1 MAVATAAALIAA
13 LVVGYLGIR
22 RAAGALGRGQGDVF
36 LQAAHE
42 AFPPFAGA
50 PTREDLAAFLDQHGK
65 DGLRYVGLVGDF
77 GAVLVEAG
85 TRDRTPLPRPP
96 LPPGPLAP
104 QDLGQRL
111 RVLVGP
117 TPPLAPPPPF
127 SPFDPG
133 ALRLRPPGSPPTGAP
148 PPFPGPGP
156 FPPPYP
162 GAPGAG
168 PPPPPPP
175 AVPLLVL
182 EFEPVLANEL
192 QADARLTLAVGGA
205 AALAFVVFAVVLTR
219 VLRQRESLE
228 RTLEHG
234 RRLAALGEMS
244 AVLAHEIRNPLTS
257 LKGHAQ
263 LLLEALPAEG
273 REREKVERVV
283 REAVRLETLTDDL
296 LEFVRSGTIE
306 RRESDPGALLRA
318 AAEEVDGARIVLHC
332 DGAPKSWPIDARRL
346 RQVLTNVLR
355 NALQASPVEAKVD
368 ASVSL
373 IGERLV
379 FEVRDRGEGI
389 PRGQEEAI
397 FEPFHTGKVH
407 GTGLGL
413 AVARSVV
420 ERHGGM
426 ISAANHPEG
435 GAVFRIAIPGG

>member
-1 MAVATAAALIAA
+1 MERGPSRWVRWGPVAMAVATAAALIAA

-50 PTREDLAAFLDQHGK
+50 PTREDLAAFLDRYGK

-77 GAVLVEAG
+77 GAILVEAG
-85 TRDRTPLPRPP
+85 TRDPTPLPRPP
-96 LPPGPLAP
+96 LPPGPLPP
-104 QDLGQRL
+104 QDLGERL

-117 TPPLAPPPPF
+117 TPPP
-127 SPFDPG
+127 
-133 ALRLRPPGSPPTGAP
+133 AP

-162 GAPGAG
+162 GVPGAV
-168 PPPPPPP
+168 PPPP
-175 AVPLLVL
+175 AMPLLVL

-205 AALAFVVFAVVLTR
+205 AALVFVVFALVFRR

-228 RTLEHG
+228 RTLEQG

-263 LLLEALPAEG
+263 LLLESLPGEG

-283 REAVRLETLTDDL
+283 REAVRLETLTNDL

-306 RRESDPGALLRA
+306 RREADPGELLRA
-318 AAEEVDGARIVLHC
+318 AAEEIDGARIVLRC
-332 DGAPKSWPIDARRL
+332 DGAPKSWPIDALRL

-355 NALQASPVEAKVD
+355 NALQASPAEAKVD
-368 ASVSL
+368 ASLSL
-373 IGERLV
+373 VGERLV
-379 FEVRDRGEGI
+379 FEVRDRGAGI
-389 PRGQEEAI
+389 PRGEEEAI
-397 FEPFHTGKVH
+397 FEPFRTGKVH

-420 ERHGGM
+420 ERHGGT

-435 GAVFRIAIPGG
+435 GAVFRISIPRGS